1 MSRQRPDPRPEE
13 PEESSA
19 SEEPRDAGSPKERLF
34 TVDFLL
40 ATAINLMITTVFFT
54 LVTGMAVYAAG
65 EFGAGETSAGFAA
78 SAFVV
83 GALCARVFAGKWV
96 NTLGRKRIMVVCMV
110 LYTLAGL
117 AYLGVTSFEMLVG
130 LRLAHGMALG
140 FGQTALT
147 TSVFDLIPKSRR
159 GEGSGYYLLANA
171 LPPAIGPL
179 LAFQLSERYG
189 FETMFLSVTAMSAL
203 ALLFAIF
210 IRVPE
215 IKPRGLRLRDRLA
228 LRPSDIL
235 EPRALSIAAL
245 AMMLGASFAS
255 VMTFLNGYA
264 RSEGM
269 LDAAS
274 IYFLVYSGCMLLT
287 RLFTGRIQ
295 DRYGDNMVLYP
306 AIVLFIGSMS
316 LLAWAPGPWAL
327 ITAGA
332 LAGGGFGSIIPALQA
347 LITFKVPSPRISI
360 GISTFFILMDTGF
373 GFAPLVLGPLVESW
387 GYHVMYT
394 GCVGVVVLALGLYWW
409 VHGRHDV
416 KQGVARRGPRE
427 GEPPP
432 KTGLMPQV

>member
-1 MSRQRPDPRPEE
+1 MSRQTPDPSPQE
-13 PEESSA
+13 PEESA
-19 SEEPRDAGSPKERLF
+19 AAGDPHEAGAPKERLF
-34 TVDFLL
+34 TADFLM

-65 EFGAGETSAGFAA
+65 EFSAGQTSAGFAA

-96 NTLGRKRIMVVCMV
+96 NTLGRKRIMVICMAV
-110 LYTLAGL
+110 YTLAGL
-117 AYLGVTSFEMLVG
+117 AYLGVTSFEMLVA
-130 LRLAHGMALG
+130 LRVVHGMALG

-147 TSVFDLIPKSRR
+147 ASVFDLIPKSRR

-189 FETMFLSVTAMSAL
+189 FEAMFLSVTAMSAV
-203 ALLFAIF
+203 ALIFAVF

-215 IKPRGLRLRDRLA
+215 IKPRGARLRDRLV

-235 EPRALSIAAL
+235 EPRALSIAL
-245 AMMLGASFAS
+245 VAMMLGCSFAS

-269 LDAAS
+269 LTAAS
-274 IYFLVYSGCMLLT
+274 IYFLVYSGCMLAT

-295 DRYGDNMVLYP
+295 DRYGDNWVLYP
-306 AIVLFIGSMS
+306 AILLFIASMS
-316 LLAWAPGPWAL
+316 LLAWAPGTWAL
-327 ITAGA
+327 VAAGA
-332 LAGGGFGSIIPALQA
+332 LAGAGFGSMLPALQA

-373 GFAPLVLGPLVESW
+373 GFAPLILGPLVEAW
-387 GYHVMYT
+387 GYQIMYT
-394 GCVGVVVLALGLYWW
+394 GCVGVVVLALGLYWL

-416 KQGVARRGPRE
+416 KQGVARRGPRK

-432 KTGLMPQV
+432 KTDLMPQV